1 MYLQG
6 DLQTVFDA
14 LFHMGIIDPVL
25 ELDWGEA
32 QEEFQLHLETF
43 EKIVHVAN
51 SQQEDLQDLMAQ
63 LEAFDEQS
71 LNYLAMEVAKEFAD
85 FHAREDLH

>member
-6 DLQTVFDA
+6 NLQTVFDA
-14 LFHMGIIDPVL
+14 LFHMGVIDPVL
-25 ELDWGEA
+25 EIDWTEA
-32 QEEFQLHLETF
+32 LEELNIHIDEF

-51 SQQEDLQDLMAQ
+51 SYQGDLQDLM
-63 LEAFDEQS
+63 LELESFDEKT